1 MTQRATDTRELARRL
16 ERNLGCWV
24 MVFLLLVGGA
34 VIALVYG
41 GQAALVGAVCLGA
54 GAGLFGLLYLILTI
68 MERWANRE
76 D

>member
-24 MVFLLLVGGA
+24 MVFLLFVGGA
-34 VIALVYG
+34 AIALVYG

-54 GAGLFGLLYLILTI
+54 GAGLFGLLWLILTI